1 MKAILDK
8 VTNWAIRTFFTVHYV
23 HTYKD
28 EKLEYQIVSEVVTDK
43 VVIEKANRIL
53 SDVAA

>member
-8 VTNWAIRTFFTVHYV
+8 VTNWAKRTFFTVHYV